1 MGYFYAYGI
10 ISALVSA
17 GTIRKWKKQEDLR
30 MSVPVGDEEYYE
42 FDSDYG
48 LINAL
53 FFPSMLICGAYKKVC
68 EIANRESKPKK
79 TKLDETTNK
88 FESYEEPAKKTT
100 VREYDSDNFN
110 KTSMF

>member
-1 MGYFYAYGI
+1 MGYFYVYGI
-10 ISALVSA
+10 ISALVSE

-68 EIANRESKPKK
+68 EIANKEPKPKK
-79 TKLDETTNK
+79 VKVKETIQ
-88 FESYEEPAKKTT
+88 SQ
-100 VREYDSDNFN
+100 EYKDSVV